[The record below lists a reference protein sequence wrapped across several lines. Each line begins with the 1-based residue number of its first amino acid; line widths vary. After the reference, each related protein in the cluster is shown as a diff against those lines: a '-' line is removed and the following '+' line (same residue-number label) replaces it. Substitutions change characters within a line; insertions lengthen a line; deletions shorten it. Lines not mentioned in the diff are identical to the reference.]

1 MQLTSRRES
10 AYSES
15 NEVIEMQITSRFTI
29 AIHALAFIDLFQDEM
44 RVTSNVLSNSIQ
56 ANPVIIRTVLGKLK
70 EAGMIDARQ
79 GSGGSRLAKPL
90 EEISFYDVYKA
101 VDPINEEGLFHFH
114 ENPHPACVVGGN
126 IHAALDGK
134 LQKVQ
139 ESMEN
144 ELKQIHMSDVV
155 DDLIR
160 EMQRRGQSV

>member
-1 MQLTSRRES
+1 
-10 AYSES
+10 
-15 NEVIEMQITSRFTI
+15 
-29 AIHALAFIDLFQDEM
+29 M
-44 RVTSNVLSNSIQ
+44 R
-56 ANPVIIRTVLGKLK
+56 
-70 EAGMIDARQ
+70 
-79 GSGGSRLAKPL
+79 
-90 EEISFYDVYKA
+90 
-101 VDPINEEGLFHFH
+101 
-114 ENPHPACVVGGN
+114 GN